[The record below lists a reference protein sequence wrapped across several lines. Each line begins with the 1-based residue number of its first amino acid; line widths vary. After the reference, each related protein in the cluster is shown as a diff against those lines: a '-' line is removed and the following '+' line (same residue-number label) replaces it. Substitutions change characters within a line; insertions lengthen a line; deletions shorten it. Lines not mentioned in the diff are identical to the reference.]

1 MTSTFSDSQ
10 YSENTATL
18 PGVRLVNFFDQPF
31 NNSIAT
37 ARTCY
42 SSRVIMPE
50 EVASTPEKKQQRDQ
64 IAESIFKA
72 GHHTTLQHGHFQ
84 FILERVSRQFLWSFL
99 HSHPFYNSEQVS
111 QRYVEVKPGNYY
123 VPALAKKPLQ
133 IFLKT
138 VDMQNAR
145 YSQLTEVLMPTV
157 LDQYKKIFPKRKYDD
172 PKWQRA
178 LKKKSMEVA
187 RYVLPVSTFAH
198 LYHTVSGLTLHRYS
212 KLCQQMDV
220 PTETRA
226 VVQSMLAEVKRAD
239 PDFFL
244 TLEDPLRI
252 EDTFEFQT
260 VAKHMGRQT
269 AADTAQFLKEFDSS
283 LADKTSILVSC
294 NQRAQQSM
302 AQAVRTVMGVATP
315 QLSDEKAIALLLD
328 PTQNPYLKES
338 LNLNSLSKL
347 TRPLQHAFF
356 TFRKK
361 LSHTADSQDQ
371 RHRLTPGSRPILQNH
386 FLPETPDY
394 ITPPLILQCD
404 QALDIYKRTME
415 ETWAAIRDLLN
426 EGVEIE
432 NALYLLPNAFPIRF
446 EESGD
451 LLGFHHKWTTRLCYT
466 AQEEIWNNCRD
477 EVLQVQN
484 IFPEIGK
491 WLFPPCTLRHLAKE
505 TPFCPEGE
513 RFCGVMVW
521 KMQVPEFE
529 RLL

>member
-1 MTSTFSDSQ
+1 MPLAQTKTYPEDM
-10 YSENTATL
+10 ATT
-18 PGVRLVNFFDQPF
+18 PKVQLVNFFDQPF
-31 NNSIAT
+31 NNAIAT

-42 SSRVIMPE
+42 SSRVIMPN
-50 EVASTPEKKQQRDQ
+50 EVAATPEKKQQRNQ

-111 QRYVEVKPGNYY
+111 QRYVEVKPGNYF
-123 VPALAKKPLQ
+123 VPALKQKPLD
-133 IFLKT
+133 IFLTT

-145 YSQLTEVLMPTV
+145 YQELTEVLMPTV
-157 LDQYKKIFPKRKYDD
+157 LEQYKKIFPRRKYDD

-187 RYVLPVSTFAH
+187 RYVLPIATFAH
-198 LYHTVSGLTLHRYS
+198 LYHTVSGLTLHRYA
-212 KLCQQMDV
+212 KLCRQMDV

-226 VVQSMLAEVKRAD
+226 VVEAMLAEVKRAD

-244 TLEDPLRI
+244 TVEDALPL
-252 EDTFEFQT
+252 EDTFEFQ
-260 VAKHMGRQT
+260 ALSKAIPHNNARET
-269 AADTAQFLKEFDSS
+269 AVFLKEFDQS
-283 LADKTSILVSC
+283 LGNKTSVLVS
-294 NQRAQQSM
+294 NNHGAQQIM
-302 AQAVRTVMGVATP
+302 AQAVRSILGVSVH

-386 FLPETPDY
+386 FCPNTPDF
-394 ITPPLILQCD
+394 ITPPLVQQSQ
-404 QALDIYKRTME
+404 QALDIYEKTMQ
-415 ETWAAIRDLLN
+415 ETWAAIRRLLQ
-426 EGVEIE
+426 EQVSLE

-477 EVLQVQN
+477 EVLQVQQ